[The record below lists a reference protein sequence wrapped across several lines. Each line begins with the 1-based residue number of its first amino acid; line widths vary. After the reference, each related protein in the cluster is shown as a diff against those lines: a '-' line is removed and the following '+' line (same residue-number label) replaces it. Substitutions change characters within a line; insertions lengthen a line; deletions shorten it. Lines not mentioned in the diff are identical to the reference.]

1 MEKPIFF
8 CETHE
13 PNSSQNSSLNSSAC
27 FARIPDMTKEL
38 KFLPWS
44 ARFRKQLTRKR
55 LEKPNPIKNFEFGAS
70 VQSFCFAGQNSRATG
85 PKWKTWLPWNSQSV
99 PCLGASNTRDVIRQH
114 ELVQESWRA
123 RFHRTE
129 RVFQSGT
136 EERSRPAA
144 TCVFSAASIKLV
156 AVTTQLLRWDGL
168 KTMHALTWPTKND
181 CS

>member
-8 CETHE
+8 VKHM
-13 PNSSQNSSLNSSAC
+13 NQIHRKNSSLNSSAC

-55 LEKPNPIKNFEFGAS
+55 LEKPKPIKNFEFGAS
-70 VQSFCFAGQNSRATG
+70 VQSFCIAGQNSRATG

-123 RFHRTE
+123 RFSPNRACLSILN
-129 RVFQSGT
+129 RGAF
-136 EERSRPAA
+136 A
-144 TCVFSAASIKLV
+144 TRCHLCVFSRLDQ
-156 AVTTQLLRWDGL
+156 TCRCH
-168 KTMHALTWPTKND
+168 HATSEMEWSKKP
-181 CS
+181 CMR